1 MIIDMLRALIGQ
13 PPDLLTIANLPALLE
28 YVSAVGILIGSVY
41 LIIHNV
47 FVLTSIFRKKG
58 R

>member
-13 PPDLLTIANLPALLE
+13 PPEIFSIANLPAIIE
-28 YVSAVGILIGSVY
+28 YLAAVGILIGSVY

-58 R
+58 